1 MKSSLVNIKDL
12 LALSGVPDVGP
23 MRIRNLIA
31 RFETPENV
39 FKASKNELQSVDK
52 ISEKIAK
59 NIKSFDRETFASG
72 QLKILESTKS
82 KIITFWDNEYPE
94 NLKNISDPPLFIF
107 VKGNILPGDKSA
119 ICIVGSRKASI
130 YGKIAVGNISREL
143 AERGITIISGMAH
156 GIDTIAH
163 QSALKAN
170 GRTIAVLGCGLDII
184 YPRENKELYGQIC
197 ENGAVIS
204 EFPFRTTPEPGNF
217 PRRNRIISGLSLGVV
232 VIEAAERSGALITAH
247 LALEQNREVFA
258 LPGNIN
264 SKKSQGTNKLIKESG
279 AKLIQSVDDILVE
292 LEAHL
297 HKYKKKERKSHIELQ
312 LSEEEKTIIN
322 VLSENPLY
330 IDKISEQA
338 EMPSQSTLSVL
349 LGLELKGLVRQLQGK
364 QFIKL

>member
-1 MKSSLVNIKDL
+1 MVNIKDL

-23 MRIRNLIA
+23 MKIRNLIE
-31 RFETPENV
+31 RFGNPEKV
-39 FKASKNELQSVDK
+39 FNASKNELQTVDK
-52 ISEKIAK
+52 ISNKTAN
-59 NIKSFDRETFASG
+59 NIKTFDRETFASG
-72 QLKILESTKS
+72 QLKILEKTKS

-107 VKGNILPGDKSA
+107 VKGDILPEDKSA
-119 ICIVGSRKASI
+119 ISIVGSRKASV
-130 YGKIAVGNISREL
+130 YGKIAAGNISREL

-163 QSALKAN
+163 QGALKAN
-170 GRTIAVLGCGLDII
+170 GRTMAVLGCGIDII
-184 YPRENKELYGQIC
+184 YPKENKKLYEQIC

-204 EFPFRTTPEPGNF
+204 EFPFRTKPEPGNF

-232 VIEAAERSGALITAH
+232 VIEAAEKSGALITAH

-258 LPGNIN
+258 IPGNIS

-297 HKYKKKERKSHIELQ
+297 HKSEKRERTSHIELN
-312 LSEEEKTIIN
+312 LSEKEKSIMNI
-322 VLSENPLY
+322 LSENPIY

-338 EMPSQSTLSVL
+338 EIPSQSALSVL
-349 LGLELKGLVRQLQGK
+349 LGLELKGLVSQLQGK